1 MKGLSQIFKSEEF
14 WVVILSLILLGFS
27 YGPLVINYLT
37 PPPTGKVFLGSY
49 GYPPDFWGK
58 MISFQEGRLGHWQ
71 FTHKT
76 TTTIPTPSSFIPLEY
91 LFLGQLSH
99 YFPIDPV
106 IFFHLCRLLLSLIFL
121 IAIYQLINCVF
132 NKKIHRLVAYILAL
146 FSTGMSSQGAD
157 FLELWSPL
165 GAFQRSAYYPH
176 YLFSFIFLLLTIIFL
191 NQALEKKNSRK
202 LFWACLFGFLAS
214 LIHASNTV
222 SLYLSLVFY
231 CLLEI
236 FLNRQ
241 QKIGFRKWSYKII
254 YLGIFF
260 LLSVL
265 PIIYIHFITQ
275 SYPWTLL
282 MRGDAKFDL
291 GKLRPKT
298 MLVYGIGPTMFLSF
312 YGSWLILKKRVNF
325 SRILAPWS
333 ITYIVGYCLA
343 SNFFSFNSQRFLQTP
358 FFVILAILSTLAL
371 DELSSKIVKKRK
383 VSQEKILFALT
394 LIILL
399 ISFSAVKRSLTIN
412 LDNFRWAG
420 DYTYYTSPENL
431 AAIRWLGKNTK
442 EKDIVLS
449 DKING
454 ELIAALAGNFP
465 YISIEITNFPD
476 EHFNQLEGTVR
487 DFYQQNKTNAEAKK
501 FLTDNRISYIFWADE
516 EKKLSLN
523 DRLTY
528 PFLTK
533 VYENPKVTIF
543 KIKTNEKN

>member
-1 MKGLSQIFKSEEF
+1 MKKLNLILKSEEL
-14 WVVILSLILLGFS
+14 WVIILSLILLCFS
-27 YGPLVINYLT
+27 YGPLVYNYFA
-37 PPPTGKVFLGSY
+37 PPPTGRVFLGSY

-71 FTHKT
+71 FTHKI
-76 TTTIPTPSSFIPLEY
+76 TTTIPTPSSIIPFEY
-91 LFLGQLSH
+91 LLLGQLSR
-99 YFPIDPV
+99 YFPIDSV

-121 IAIYQLINCVF
+121 IVIYQLISYVF
-132 NKKIHRLVAYILAL
+132 NKKIHRLVAYTLAL
-146 FSTGMSSQGAD
+146 FSTGMGSQGAD

-191 NQALEKKNSRK
+191 NQALEEKKSRK

-222 SLYLSLVFY
+222 SLYLSLAFY

-236 FLNRQ
+236 YLIRQ

-260 LLSVL
+260 LVSVL
-265 PIIYIHFITQ
+265 PIIYIYFTTQ

-298 MLVYGIGPTMFLSF
+298 MLIYGIGPTMFLSF
-312 YGSWLILKKRVNF
+312 YGSWLILKKRANF
-325 SRILAPWS
+325 SWILAPWS
-333 ITYIVGYCLA
+333 ITYIIGYCLTGK
-343 SNFFSFNSQRFLQTP
+343 FFSFNSQRFLQTP

-383 VSQEKILFALT
+383 IAQEKIFLALT

-442 EKDIVLS
+442 EEDIVLA
-449 DKING
+449 DKVNG

-465 YISIEITNFPD
+465 YINLEITNFTD
-476 EHFNQLEGTVR
+476 EHLYQLEKNVR
-487 DFYQQNKTNAEAKK
+487 DFYRQRDPKWAKK
-501 FLTDNRISYIFWADE
+501 FLIDNNISYVFWAEE
-516 EKKLSLN
+516 EKRLSLLDTLN
-523 DRLTY
+523 Y
-528 PFLTK
+528 PFLEK
-533 VYENPKVTIF
+533 VFENSKVSIYKVISNF
-543 KIKTNEKN
+543 